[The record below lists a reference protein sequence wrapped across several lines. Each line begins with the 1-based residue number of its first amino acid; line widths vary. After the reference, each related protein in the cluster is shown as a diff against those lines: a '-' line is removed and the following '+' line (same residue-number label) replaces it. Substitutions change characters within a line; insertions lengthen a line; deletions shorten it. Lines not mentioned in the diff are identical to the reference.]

1 MSCGF
6 PLGTKEQRIL
16 AVGLK
21 QYKFTLISV
30 GILVATCFIGN
41 IGHIILAGVSAV
53 LILIGELFCNKT
65 LKQFEQKC
73 NKEIEDAKREA
84 AEMLKQYQEREHKC
98 NCNGKYYDRR
108 QDRRMG

>member
-1 MSCGF
+1 MF
-6 PLGTKEQRIL
+6 MLLLKWFI
-16 AVGLK
+16 K

-30 GILVATCFIGN
+30 GIFIATCFIGN

-84 AEMLKQYQEREHKC
+84 AEMLKQYQEREHTC
-98 NCNGKYYDRR
+98 NCNGKCGDHCKCKEK
-108 QDRRMG
+108 GE